1 MVDDQRLRSVQDRA
15 RINMGE
21 DSEVRYWAEALGVS
35 KERLAEAVTKAGDSV
50 RAVRQ
55 ELGKPS

>member
-15 RINMGE
+15 RISIGE
-21 DSEVRYWAEALGVS
+21 DSEVRYWAEVLGVS
-35 KERLAEAVTKAGDSV
+35 KERFAEAVTKAGDSV

-55 ELGKPS
+55 ELGKSK

>member
-1 MVDDQRLRSVQDRA
+1 MVDAQRMRSVQDRA

-21 DSEVRYWAEALGVS
+21 DSEVRYWADVLGVS

-55 ELGKPS
+55 ELGRSS

>member
-1 MVDDQRLRSVQDRA
+1 MVDDQRMRSVQDRA

-21 DSEVRYWAEALGVS
+21 DSEVHYWAEVLGVS
-35 KERLAEAVTKAGDSV
+35 KERLAQAVAKAGDSV
-50 RAVRQ
+50 KAIRR

>member
-1 MVDDQRLRSVQDRA
+1 MVDDQRMRSVQDRA

-21 DSEVRYWAEALGVS
+21 DSEVRYWAEVLGVS

-50 RAVRQ
+50 RAVRE
-55 ELGKPS
+55 ELGKSS

>member
-1 MVDDQRLRSVQDRA
+1 MVDDQRMRSVQDRA

-21 DSEVRYWAEALGVS
+21 DSEVHYWAEVLGVS
-35 KERLAEAVTKAGDSV
+35 KERLAEAVTKVGDSI

-55 ELGKPS
+55 ELGKTG